1 MFSSCSG
8 NIVIRFLRL
17 GGIKGTELGPE
28 LCMCERWEGRGGG
41 GEDLVLCLYDCR
53 SQCGYQ
59 CCSQTISAYTVL
71 RGWPGTRLCGY
82 LPL

>member
-28 LCMCERWEGRGGG
+28 LCMCEGGRTLFY
-41 GEDLVLCLYDCR
+41 DYDCR